1 MINNCK
7 YAILSFSGGMDSTS
21 LLINLLYNKFE
32 VQCITFDY
40 GQKHLI
46 EIERAV
52 DNISYLNDSGY
63 RDQIQHNVVDIKGAF
78 NSETSSLFKNK
89 QDIPRGHYEDSNML
103 STFVPN
109 RNAIFTSIVFSYA
122 LSWSKELND
131 HDIYFSLGCH
141 SGDHTIYPDC
151 RPTFIKN

>member
-63 RDQIQHNVVDIKGAF
+63 RDQIQHNVVDIKGSF
-78 NSETSSLFKNK
+78 
-89 QDIPRGHYEDSNML
+89 
-103 STFVPN
+103 
-109 RNAIFTSIVFSYA
+109 
-122 LSWSKELND
+122 
-131 HDIYFSLGCH
+131 
-141 SGDHTIYPDC
+141 
-151 RPTFIKN
+151 